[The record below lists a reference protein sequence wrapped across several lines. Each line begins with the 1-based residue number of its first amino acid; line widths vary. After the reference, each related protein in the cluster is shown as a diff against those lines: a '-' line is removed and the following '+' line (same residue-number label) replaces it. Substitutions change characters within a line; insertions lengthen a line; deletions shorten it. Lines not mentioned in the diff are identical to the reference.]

1 MGKINILDI
10 ETSNKIAAGEVV
22 ERPSSVVKELVENS
36 IDAGALNISIEIEDG
51 GENLIRVID
60 DGSGIYKDDV
70 EKAFMP
76 HATSKIRNIDDIF
89 NISTLGF
96 RGEALASIASVSRT
110 TLKTRTID
118 SDLGK
123 EICLEGSNLKH
134 IIDVGCNV
142 GTTIEVRNLF
152 FNVPARKKFLKSS
165 SRESAM
171 ISDIISRI
179 AIANPKVAFKL
190 FNNGKRVINTYG
202 TGKLEDVVRTIYG
215 KTISENITY
224 FETHDD
230 IATVHGYIGNSEISR
245 GSRNNQSIFVN
256 NRYIKNKLITAAVEN
271 AFKSFITINKFPY
284 FIIFIDIFPEFVDV
298 NIHPTKSEIKFKDDR
313 LIFKLV
319 FDAVHQAL
327 RESLKDSFMIPEE
340 KDSNLFKP
348 NTQYENLSYFDNNA
362 IIKKTDNEKSYDT
375 IYKDLE
381 NKKTESSGF
390 NKDEDNKI
398 LEDHKNEFLK
408 ESKTEVVLPIDL
420 SIQHDNRV
428 EKQDT
433 LKEQNSEYDI
443 KREAKF
449 PKLNIIGQF
458 NKTYILA
465 EYIDNLYIIDQH
477 AAHEKILFQKY
488 RNDIKTSK
496 VVAQALLVPL
506 VLEMNVEDYFYY
518 IENKDVFSKSGFII
532 EDFGDNTISIREV
545 PYVIGKL
552 DAKNIFLNM
561 LDDLKNLG
569 TGKTEDIKY
578 DRIATMACKAAIKA
592 NDALDILEMNNLIEE
607 LRYIEDPFTCPHGR
621 PTIIKITLYELE
633 KRFKRVQ

>member
-36 IDAGALNISIEIEDG
+36 IDAGALNINIEIEDG
-51 GENLIRVID
+51 GESLIRVID
-60 DGSGIYKDDV
+60 DGSGIHKDDL

-96 RGEALASIASVSRT
+96 RGEALASIASVSRA
-110 TLKTRTID
+110 TLKSRTID
-118 SDLGK
+118 ADLGK
-123 EICLEGSNLKH
+123 EISLEGSNLKH

-142 GTTIEVRNLF
+142 GTTIEVRDLF

-179 AIANPKVAFKL
+179 AVANPKVAFKL

-202 TGKLEDVVRTIYG
+202 TGNLKDVVRTIYG
-215 KTISENITY
+215 KTISENIIY

-230 IATVHGYIGNSEISR
+230 IATVHGYVGNSEISR

-340 KDSNLFKP
+340 KDSNLFKS
-348 NTQYENLSYFDNNA
+348 NQYENLSYFDNNA

-398 LEDHKNEFLK
+398 LEDYKNEFIK

-420 SIQHDNRV
+420 SRQHDNRV

-433 LKEQNSEYDI
+433 LKEQNSEYDT

-449 PKLNIIGQF
+449 PELNIIGQF

-465 EYIDNLYIIDQH
+465 EYLENLYIIDQH
-477 AAHEKILFQKY
+477 AAHEKILFEKY

-506 VLEMNVEDYFYY
+506 VLEMSVEDYFYY

-592 NDALDILEMNNLIEE
+592 NDALDILEMNKLIEE